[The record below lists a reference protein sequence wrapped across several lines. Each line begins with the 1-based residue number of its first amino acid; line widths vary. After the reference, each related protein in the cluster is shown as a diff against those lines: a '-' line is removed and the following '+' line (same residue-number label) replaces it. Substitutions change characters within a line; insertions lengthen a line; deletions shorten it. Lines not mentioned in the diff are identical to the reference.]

1 MAVFLL
7 VVGLTAY
14 FYHLLPGEVAIRFDS
29 AGLPDSWLSR
39 AMTLLLV
46 LLPQLLL
53 VVVGVGLAW
62 IMTRLSRR
70 YHLPARSKTSLKTIV
85 VLMGNMVVLPQIV
98 LGFAMADI
106 FVYNA
111 YQVHLMPLWAF
122 ALAIMAVGG
131 VVIGVLFFRA
141 IRPELGK

>member
-1 MAVFLL
+1 MM
-7 VVGLTAY
+7 
-14 FYHLLPGEVAIRFDS
+14 I
-29 AGLPDSWLSR
+29 
-39 AMTLLLV
+39 LLLA

-53 VVVGVGLAW
+53 ALVGVGLAW

-70 YHLPARSKTSLKTIV
+70 YQLPARSKTSLKTIV

-111 YQVHLMPLWAF
+111 YQVHLMPLWAV
-122 ALAIMAVGG
+122 AIGVMVIGG
-131 VVIGVLFFRA
+131 AVIGVLFFRA
-141 IRPELGK
+141 MKPELGK